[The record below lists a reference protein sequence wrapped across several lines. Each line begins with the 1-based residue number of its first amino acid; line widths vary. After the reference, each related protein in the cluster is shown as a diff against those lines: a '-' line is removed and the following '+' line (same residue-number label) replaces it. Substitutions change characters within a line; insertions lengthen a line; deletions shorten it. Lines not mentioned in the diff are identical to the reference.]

1 MQRRTGAASLT
12 EVTDYE
18 ERGERLVF
26 ETGNTLRVTYH
37 PCRMEFI
44 ERAFMG
50 FSVRILNQSDAAIWL
65 TDLFMQAEGGDLT
78 APNFIATKLEP
89 DDFREFWIRVAEIG
103 SGDELPDNPAIYVT
117 TACGS
122 KIQAERLPDD
132 FLPKGASQRVHL
144 R

>member
-1 MQRRTGAASLT
+1 MFGAKPQPKT
-12 EVTDYE
+12 P
-18 ERGERLVF
+18 
-26 ETGNTLRVTYH
+26 LRATYH
-37 PCRMEFI
+37 SCRMGTKETTL
-44 ERAFMG
+44 G
-50 FSVRILNQSDAAIWL
+50 FTHRGFAVRILNQYDAAIWL
-65 TDLFMQAEGGDLT
+65 TDLFMKAEGGDLT
-78 APNFIATKLEP
+78 APTFIATKLEP
-89 DDFREFWIRVAEIG
+89 DDFREFWIPVSEIG